1 MTFGEKL
8 ILYRK
13 THNKMTQETLAKIV
27 GTTKQVISRYEKGER
42 TPKIDTVQ
50 EYAHKL
56 NLPVLYLV
64 DNDISVIPA
73 SDTTI
78 LSSHESE
85 VITSYRDKPLVQPH
99 VDKLLDIQPEQEKA
113 PSEGGATIPLAAY
126 DGSDDKPAIT
136 SQEKLDAAPD
146 LKL

>member
-13 THNKMTQETLAKIV
+13 MHNKMTQETLAKIV

-50 EYAHKL
+50 EYARKL

-73 SDTTI
+73 SDTTV
-78 LSSHESE
+78 LSSHESK

-99 VDKLLDIQPEQEKA
+99 VDKLLDVQPEQEKA
-113 PSEGGATIPLAAY
+113 PSEDGAL
-126 DGSDDKPAIT
+126 
-136 SQEKLDAAPD
+136 LFFF
-146 LKL
+146 